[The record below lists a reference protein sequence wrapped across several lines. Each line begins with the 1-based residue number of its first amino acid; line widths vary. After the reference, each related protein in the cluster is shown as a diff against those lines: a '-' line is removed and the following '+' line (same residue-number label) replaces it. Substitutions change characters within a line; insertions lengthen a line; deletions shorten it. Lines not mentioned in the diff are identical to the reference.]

1 MTTVSDLIKGALKEI
16 GVLASGEDPDASDSD
31 DALTILNEMIAGWE
45 MEGIAIGAQ
54 TWTLAT
60 AIPLPANHTG
70 AIRYNLA
77 VRLAPSYGSQV
88 SNLTVQMADDGYR
101 NLQTAYGDPIDMDID
116 GAIQVRGRSPNG
128 TPV

>member
-1 MTTVSDLIKGALKEI
+1 MTTGNDLIKGALKEI
-16 GVLASGEDPDASDSD
+16 GVLAAGEDPSSEEGQ

-45 MEGIAIGAQ
+45 MEGIAIGAS

-60 AIPLPANHTG
+60 TIPLPANHIG

-101 NLQTAYGDPIDMDID
+101 NLQTAYGEPVDMSVDTV
-116 GAIQVRGRSPNG
+116 IQGRA
-128 TPV
+128 